1 MNSDISLY
9 SDDII
14 SCLPVYKYTFFSLL
28 LFLSFQFLF
37 FWKYSKRYII
47 YRIIDCGGLVV
58 YAYSAKG
65 TVYFMEWSHGVES
78 WSGVIEWS
86 LGGKCWSG
94 SVGLNSNKASPYFI
108 T

>member
-1 MNSDISLY
+1 M
-9 SDDII
+9 
-14 SCLPVYKYTFFSLL
+14 TFSVF
-28 LFLSFQFLF
+28 FKEKF
-37 FWKYSKRYII
+37 FWN
-47 YRIIDCGGLVV
+47 
-58 YAYSAKG
+58 G

-78 WSGVIEWS
+78 WRGVIEWS

>member
-1 MNSDISLY
+1 MSCYVDGVFSD
-9 SDDII
+9 
-14 SCLPVYKYTFFSLL
+14 T
-28 LFLSFQFLF
+28 
-37 FWKYSKRYII
+37 
-47 YRIIDCGGLVV
+47 IDQSI
-58 YAYSAKG
+58 SAKQSEQLGIICALCGSVYQISG

-94 SVGLNSNKASPYFI
+94 SVGLNSNKPSPYFI

>member
-1 MNSDISLY
+1 MYFAQKESIRKEGRFWQKEDFHTKGTSDHITTGTKQLQMSF
-9 SDDII
+9 
-14 SCLPVYKYTFFSLL
+14 YKFDNKL
-28 LFLSFQFLF
+28 
-37 FWKYSKRYII
+37 
-47 YRIIDCGGLVV
+47 
-58 YAYSAKG
+58 G

-94 SVGLNSNKASPYFI
+94 SVGLSSNKASPYFM

>member
-1 MNSDISLY
+1 MTFQLHIMVSGVGVSCRISY
-9 SDDII
+9 SIGH
-14 SCLPVYKYTFFSLL
+14 CVFY
-28 LFLSFQFLF
+28 
-37 FWKYSKRYII
+37 
-47 YRIIDCGGLVV
+47 
-58 YAYSAKG
+58 
-65 TVYFMEWSHGVES
+65 GVES